1 MQATGL
7 LESWFADATSGDAL
21 IDPLE
26 IQREAVEN
34 LRYLAIP
41 RGHPVPDIQIVE
53 AVVARV
59 VEARREHLRARTKRS
74 MTMYWWHDVLAGQ
87 LRCSLVC
94 SSHRRLP
101 FRARV
106 RHVACPRPILEEWL
120 TSPWL
125 QGIPWTDL
133 ECEPDAESEDAPVR
147 ETIRVWSVVL
157 RASRGAPTALS

>member
-26 IQREAVEN
+26 IQREAIEN
-34 LRYLAIP
+34 LRYFALPQGQAA
-41 RGHPVPDIQIVE
+41 PDIATVE
-53 AVVARV
+53 AFVARV
-59 VEARREHLRARTKRS
+59 VEARREHLRARTRRA
-74 MTMYWWHDVLAGQ
+74 MTMYWWHDALAGQ
-87 LRCSLVC
+87 LRYSLVS

-106 RHVACPRPILEEWL
+106 QHVDRLTPILQEWL
-120 TSPWL
+120 ESPWL

-133 ECEPDAESEDAPVR
+133 RSDPDAGSKAAPVR
-147 ETIRVWSVVL
+147 ETVHVWSVVL
-157 RASRGAPTALS
+157 RRR